1 MIAMFHIKDPLIII
15 ISTRQDTMTT
25 TVTYRGRIRQLPFR
39 QTHLRAP
46 TPAQGTPL
54 PAPTPAQRTPLP
66 PTPAQPASLKAIL
79 HTITKADAQVLDTLS
94 AAIEERRFSLGIS
107 KFSKASIYLVR
118 AIDTRVVAYVG
129 STTRSLKVRWSGHEG
144 FFKVSPHSKWSTYVS
159 EHGGPDN
166 FQIELVEDY
175 PCKSL
180 QELMD
185 RERHFIR
192 ALKPVCNVAMR
203 AEQTEEPAF
212 VLETPD
218 DESVDSHRKWSRKHI
233 RPQSS
238 FPESCRSYA
247 YLQEISSD
255 TCMAILEHNKAKQ
268 STPYEVLTA
277 CRHIFDEHI
286 VSSHVP
292 FEVRQ
297 EIFDKVMRD
306 KVSRRILVN
315 VILWKDRP
323 HIKRLESL
331 YGSHNP
337 FKPSFEDIDGVMD
350 ALEKLMSDLGLTSP
364 WDCETVFSSVLLK
377 EKSNAVELLL
387 RKFKTCLSFRPSTA
401 EDRTLNFASNISNI
415 CKVVAGTEL
424 KSTRFRKW
432 IQSSNGTGP
441 EYCMHTYVLT
451 ACPDLQCFL
460 SLYF

>member
-1 MIAMFHIKDPLIII
+1 MACPL
-15 ISTRQDTMTT
+15 
-25 TVTYRGRIRQLPFR
+25 VYRGRIRQLQ
-39 QTHLRAP
+39 QTH
-46 TPAQGTPL
+46 L
-54 PAPTPAQRTPLP
+54 PAPTPAQ
-66 PTPAQPASLKAIL
+66 PAPLKAIL
-79 HTITKADAQVLDTLS
+79 HTITRADAQVLDTLS

-107 KFSKASIYLVR
+107 KFSKACIYLVR
-118 AIDTRVVAYVG
+118 ARNVNEVAYVG
-129 STTRSLKVRWSGHEG
+129 STSRSLKTRWAGHEQ
-144 FFKVSPHSKWSTYVS
+144 FFKTNPFSRWTQYVV
-159 EHGGPDN
+159 EHGGPEN
-166 FQIELVEDY
+166 FEIELVEEY

-218 DESVDSHRKWSRKHI
+218 DESVDSYRKWSRKHI

-238 FPESCRSYA
+238 FPESCRSYDM
-247 YLQEISSD
+247 LQEISSD

-306 KVSRRILVN
+306 KDSRRILVN

-323 HIKRLESL
+323 RIKRLESM
-331 YGSHNP
+331 YGSQNP

-350 ALEKLMSDLGLTSP
+350 ALEKLMSELGLTSP
-364 WDCETVFSSVLLK
+364 WDCESVFTSDTLKQKFEILEPFLTKIITSARLSRSKASQPAKVLLGNLTILF
-377 EKSNAVELLL
+377 SYCGCSIITDFTRTRLGGVNSPRCYIYTLL
-387 RKFKTCLSFRPSTA
+387 RDSCVDVIAAL
-401 EDRTLNFASNISNI
+401 
-415 CKVVAGTEL
+415 
-424 KSTRFRKW
+424 
-432 IQSSNGTGP
+432 
-441 EYCMHTYVLT
+441 
-451 ACPDLQCFL
+451 
-460 SLYF
+460 